1 MSAEYWIVPAGGTFT
16 EEGTQ
21 PVDESVVK
29 AVPDHP
35 RAAPKKKA
43 KPAAQQ

>member
-21 PVDESVVK
+21 PVDESAVP

-35 RAAPKKKA
+35 HAAPKKKA
-43 KPAAQQ
+43 KPATQQ